1 MTNENDRVAE
11 IRQAADDMERTQ
23 AELRRAGQ
31 ANLIDPTPE
40 NQEAAD
46 EAEDAAREAAARSR
60 RLTGGSQ

>member
-1 MTNENDRVAE
+1 MTNESDRPAE
-11 IRQAADDMERTQ
+11 IRKAAEDMETTQ

-46 EAEDAAREAAARSR
+46 KAEDAAREAASRSR
-60 RLTGGSQ
+60 RLTGGSE